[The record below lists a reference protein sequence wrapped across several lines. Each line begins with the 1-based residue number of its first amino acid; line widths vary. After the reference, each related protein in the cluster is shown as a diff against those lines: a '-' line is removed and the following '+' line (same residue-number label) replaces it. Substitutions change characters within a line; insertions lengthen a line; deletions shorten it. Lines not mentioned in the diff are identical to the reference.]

1 MDIGTRVKR
10 AWDAFNAQEEMLISR
25 TPIDYGPG
33 YGRRPDRHRIISGS
47 ERTIISSIY
56 NRIAVDVAT
65 TTFEHVRT
73 DDEGRYLETID
84 SGLNNCLNIEANVDE
99 SGFAFKIDVVISLLD
114 EGCVAL
120 VPVDTLGDPIKTN
133 SYDILTMRVGKVVGW
148 HPQHVDLEVF
158 NEKRG
163 QTQRV
168 TLPKRMV
175 AIVENPFYSVMN
187 EPNSTLKR
195 LVYKLG
201 LLDDADARANS
212 TKLDLIIQLPYSVK
226 TETQKRKAADRKK
239 DIEMQLTGSPYGIA
253 YIDSTEHVTQLNRP
267 IENTLLGQI
276 NDLTNQ
282 LYGQLGLDQT
292 VLNGTAT
299 AETMNNYY
307 QRTVAPIIQAIKDEM
322 IRKFLTKTARTRN
335 QTIMTFQDPFKYLT
349 VTQIAQVVDTLSRN
363 EVLTGNEFR
372 TALGFKP
379 SSEPS
384 ADELRNKNLIDPNA
398 DYGSGSAYD
407 TSSVDQG
414 LTEEVDSESI
424 PVGELPIDQI

>member
-56 NRIAVDVAT
+56 NRIAVDVAS
-65 TTFEHVRT
+65 TTFEHVRI

-84 SGLNNCLNIEANVDE
+84 SGLNNCLNIEANIDE
-99 SGFAFKIDVVISLLD
+99 SGFAFKIDVIISLLD

-292 VLNGTAT
+292 ILNGTAT

-414 LTEEVDSESI
+414 LTEEVESESI
-424 PVGELPIDQI
+424 PFGELPIDQI

>member
-73 DDEGRYLETID
+73 DDDGRYLETVD

-99 SGFAFKIDVVISLLD
+99 SGFAFKIDVIISLLD

-120 VPVDTLGDPIKTN
+120 VPVETLGNPTKTN

-253 YIDSTEHVTQLNRP
+253 YIDSTERVTQLNRP

-292 VLNGTAT
+292 ILNGTAT

-307 QRTVAPIIQAIKDEM
+307 QRTVAPIIQAIRDEM

-398 DYGSGSAYD
+398 DYGSSSAYD
-407 TSSVDQG
+407 TSSVDPG
-414 LTEEVDSESI
+414 STEEVGTSTT
-424 PVGELPIDQI
+424 VGDLPISQL

>member
-424 PVGELPIDQI
+424 PFGELPIDQI